1 MPRRLRQAFNRLDL
15 SKKDKEFF
23 IPAILG
29 FMINGVK
36 TVEVAERPGYVY
48 VRIRSNLNEVVQ
60 AFNDKVS
67 PVYDLPV
74 LLIRDPNN
82 VTRYRVDS
90 RDTARY
96 ENWGS
101 TSSYLPRHG
110 NQHSFNPDGGGGG
123 DIVWVYGRQFM
134 PLALSPSGTNGA
146 ANVLLNGYTYYQN
159 FDWKYAGGTGT
170 ASLLPYKPTGSNA
183 RMVLVYL
190 DDDGNP
196 SLLPGTDYFAAN
208 ITGTSDI
215 IPYLPLVPT
224 TTSIPIGAVRLV
236 SGTSTIMWDNI
247 YDLRPMIVGD
257 GFVPTGTFGH
267 TIEDDGTPLANRSS
281 LNFVGD
287 GFVVYDSGSK
297 TIVSGTASGVGV
309 DRNTTEIGRASCRE
323 RV

>member
-29 FMINGVK
+29 FMINGIK

-48 VRIRSNLNEVVQ
+48 ARIRSNLNEVIQ

-67 PVYDLPV
+67 PVYDFPV

-134 PLALSPSGTNGA
+134 PLTQKSP
-146 ANVLLNGYTYYQN
+146 
-159 FDWKYAGGTGT
+159 
-170 ASLLPYKPTGSNA
+170 PP
-183 RMVLVYL
+183 
-190 DDDGNP
+190 
-196 SLLPGTDYFAAN
+196 
-208 ITGTSDI
+208 
-215 IPYLPLVPT
+215 
-224 TTSIPIGAVRLV
+224 
-236 SGTSTIMWDNI
+236 
-247 YDLRPMIVGD
+247 
-257 GFVPTGTFGH
+257 
-267 TIEDDGTPLANRSS
+267 
-281 LNFVGD
+281 
-287 GFVVYDSGSK
+287 
-297 TIVSGTASGVGV
+297 
-309 DRNTTEIGRASCRE
+309 
-323 RV
+323 